1 MAHQRRRVLGALAIS
16 TIALAAC
23 GDMMPM
29 RGGAAGSSTAA
40 GSTAPVAG
48 GAISARLSGAAEV
61 PPVTSAATG
70 SFDGSLTRD
79 SNVLRYKITYSGLSG
94 PATAA
99 HIHGPVPAGQNAGVM
114 VPFTSAASP
123 IEGEATLTASQVAD
137 LLAGRLYV
145 NVHTAAHPGGEIRGQ
160 LQPSTAAALPATRY

>member
-29 RGGAAGSSTAA
+29 RGGATGSSTAA
-40 GSTAPVAG
+40 GSTAPVTG

-61 PPVTSAATG
+61 PPVASAATG

-99 HIHGPVPAGQNAGVM
+99 HIHGPAPAGQNAGVM